1 MKKIRVPKNWVVAID
16 GPSGSGKSTIARLLA
31 ASLGLRYVDTGAMYR
46 AVAWKALHRDV
57 PIDSASRLTRLAST
71 IRIGFRM
78 IKGIN
83 HVYVDGKD
91 VTSLIRTEQVSLAA
105 SAGSKIPGVRRVLQR
120 LQKKLGRSGAVLE
133 GRDIGTV
140 VFPKA
145 QVKFFLVA
153 SPLERARR
161 RYQELKARGEDVSL
175 SRIASDIRKRDRNDS
190 NRDIHPL
197 KPAHDSI
204 PIDNTGLQ
212 PPDTLKIML
221 GHIRAKRN

>member
-1 MKKIRVPKNWVVAID
+1 MKGLKIPKNWVVAID

-31 ASLGLRYVDTGAMYR
+31 AELGYRYVDTGAMYR
-46 AVAWKALHRDV
+46 AVAWKAIHRDV
-57 PIDSASRLTRLAST
+57 PIGSAPRLTRLASS
-71 IRIGFRM
+71 IRITFRI

-91 VTSLIRTEQVSLAA
+91 VTSLIRTEQVSFAA
-105 SAGSKIPGVRRVLQR
+105 SAGSKIPGVRRVLQK
-120 LQKKLGRSGAVLE
+120 LQKKLGRRGAVLE

-161 RYQELKARGEDVSL
+161 RYQELKDRGENVSL
-175 SRIASDIRKRDRNDS
+175 SRIASDIRKRDRNDR

-197 KPAHDSI
+197 KPAPDSI

-221 GHIRAKRN
+221 CHIRAKLN